1 MSSEEQLIERIKGVS
16 KNGKIS
22 CRAAHKVA
30 GELNVPVRKVGKMI
44 NKLNLKII
52 ACQLGCF

>member
-1 MSSEEQLIERIKGVS
+1 MSSEEEVIERIKKAS

-30 GELNVPVRKVGKMI
+30 GELNVSVRRVGKLI
-44 NKLNLKII
+44 NKLNLKIV

>member
-1 MSSEEQLIERIKGVS
+1 MSSEEQLFDRIKGVS
-16 KNGKIS
+16 RNGKIS

-30 GELNVPVRKVGKMI
+30 GEFNVSVRKVGKMI
-44 NKLNLKII
+44 NKLNLKIV